1 MSLIVLSLILK
12 RYRDTGKNIKE
23 KILHWLMNVVEER
36 KYQITIRLIV
46 GEKLKDGNRTKQDIP
61 EDSDKVS

>member
-1 MSLIVLSLILK
+1 
-12 RYRDTGKNIKE
+12 
-23 KILHWLMNVVEER
+23 MNVVEER